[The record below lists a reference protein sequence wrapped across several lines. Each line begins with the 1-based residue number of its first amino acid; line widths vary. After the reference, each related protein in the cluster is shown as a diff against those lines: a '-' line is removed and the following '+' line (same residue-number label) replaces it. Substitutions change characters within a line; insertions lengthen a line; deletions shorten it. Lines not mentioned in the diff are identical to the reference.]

1 MVLSLKRLF
10 AVVGIC
16 ILMALGAG
24 PLTVSL
30 SDAQELGLSDLV
42 HEIEVEGNQRIEPET
57 IRSYMTIHIGDPF
70 DPGLIDQSLKSLFAT
85 GLFAD
90 VVLRREVSA
99 LIVRVVENPI
109 INRVAFEGND
119 KFDDDN
125 LESEVQLRPRMVYT
139 RTRVQNDV
147 QRLIELYRRTGRFA
161 ATVEP
166 KVIRLSDNRVDL
178 VFEIDEGPITEVRK
192 IAFVGNEKFTDG
204 ELREVVQTRE
214 SKWWRFLT
222 TADVYDPDAITFDR
236 ELLRRFYLS
245 HGYADFRV
253 MSAVAELTRDREAF
267 FITVTIEEGVRYRFG
282 GVYVDSQLQDL
293 PSGQLVPF
301 LTTSPGDWYD
311 ADAVESTIQNLTDEV
326 GNLGY
331 AFVDIQPDVN
341 LDRDRRS
348 IDVTYMVN
356 EGPRVY
362 VQRIEI
368 SGNSRTLDEVIRRE
382 FRFVEGDAFNTAKYR
397 RSKQRIE
404 NLAFFS
410 SVELETLPGDAPDQ
424 MIVAV
429 NLEEQATG
437 TINLGGG
444 FSTFEGL
451 IADFGI
457 QENNLLGRGQILRL
471 SAKISTQRQLLD
483 LGFTEPY
490 LFDRDLAGGANLFRR
505 TTDSRRESSF
515 FQEELGLGTNIGYSA
530 TEELRHTLR
539 YIIRRDEIEN
549 VNDDASRFVKEQE
562 GSSVVSVFGHTLTLD
577 RRDSQ
582 IFPREGFLISFSQ
595 DLAGLGGSEK
605 YFRNQFNYSYYYPLS
620 EQWIANISFEEGFI
634 FGFAG
639 DDVRISERYF
649 LGGGSMRGFD
659 SAGIGPRDLTTG
671 DALGGNLQYVAS
683 IGVGF
688 PLGLPAEFPVRG
700 NMFTDIGGLTIIDE
714 EDPSIVDEGSP
725 RVGVG
730 VGVSYISPFGPIGF
744 ELTKAVVKEDFDEEE
759 LFRINFGTTF

>member
-1 MVLSLKRLF
+1 
-10 AVVGIC
+10 
-16 ILMALGAG
+16 MALGAA
-24 PLTVSL
+24 SL
-30 SDAQELGLSDLV
+30 AVPTAGAQELSLTDV
-42 HEIEVEGNQRIEPET
+42 VRDIEVEGNQRIEPET
-57 IRSYMTIHIGDPF
+57 IRSYMTIRIGDPF
-70 DPGLIDQSLKSLFAT
+70 DPGLIDRSLKSLFAT

-90 VVLRREVSA
+90 VVLRREASA
-99 LIVRVVENPI
+99 LVVRVVENPI

-119 KFDDDN
+119 KFEDDS

-192 IAFVGNEKFTDG
+192 IAFVGNEKFSDG
-204 ELREVVQTRE
+204 ELREVVQTQE

-222 TADVYDPDAITFDR
+222 SADVYDPDAITFDR

-267 FITVTIEEGVRYRFG
+267 FITIMIEEGARYRFG
-282 GVYVDSQLQDL
+282 GVEVDSQLRDL
-293 PSGQLVPF
+293 PAGWLVPF
-301 LTTSPGDWYD
+301 LTTSPGDWYN
-311 ADAVESTIQNLTDEV
+311 ADAVESTIQILTDEV

-341 LDRDRRS
+341 LDRDRRT
-348 IDVTYMVN
+348 IDVTYVVN

-362 VQRIEI
+362 VQRIDI

-382 FRFVEGDAFNTAKYR
+382 FRFVEGDAFNTAKFR

-424 MIVAV
+424 TIIVV
-429 NLEEQATG
+429 ELEEQSTG
-437 TINLGGG
+437 TINFGGG

-451 IADFGI
+451 IGDFGI
-457 QENNLLGRGQILRL
+457 RESNLLGRGQILRL
-471 SAKISTQRQLLD
+471 SASISTRRQLLD

-490 LFDRDLAGGANLFRR
+490 LFNRDLAGGADIFRR

-515 FQEELGLGTNIGYSA
+515 FREELGVGTNIAYSV
-530 TEELRHTLR
+530 TEELRHSVR
-539 YIIRRDEIEN
+539 YIIRRDQIED
-549 VNDDASRFVKEQE
+549 VDDTASRFIKEQE
-562 GSSVVSVFGHTLTLD
+562 GSSVISAFGHTLTLD
-577 RRDSQ
+577 RRDSRM
-582 IFPREGFLISFSQ
+582 FPREGYLLSFSQ
-595 DLAGLGGSEK
+595 DLAGFGGSEK
-605 YFRNQFNYSYYYPLS
+605 YFRNQFNYEYYYPLS
-620 EQWIANISFEEGFI
+620 EHWTANFSFEEGFI

-639 DDVRISERYF
+639 DDVRIGERYF
-649 LGGGSMRGFD
+649 LGGASMRGFD
-659 SAGIGPRDLTTG
+659 SSGIGPRDKTTG
-671 DALGGNLQYVAS
+671 DALGGNLRYVAS
-683 IGVGF
+683 LGVGF
-688 PLGLPAEFPVRG
+688 PLGLPAEFPIRG
-700 NMFTDIGGLTIIDE
+700 SMFTDIGSLAIVDD
-714 EDPSIVDEGSP
+714 EDPAIFDEGSP

-730 VGVSYISPFGPIGF
+730 IGISYASPFGPIGF
-744 ELTKAVVKEDFDEEE
+744 ELTKAVVKEDVDETE

>member
-1 MVLSLKRLF
+1 MILNPTRLAVIVGVCVLMS
-10 AVVGIC
+10 
-16 ILMALGAG
+16 LGAG
-24 PLTVSL
+24 LLPVS
-30 SDAQELGLSDLV
+30 SSEAQEFGLSDV
-42 HEIEVEGNQRIEPET
+42 VRDIEVEGNQRIEPET
-57 IRSYMTIHIGDPF
+57 IRSYMTVRIGDPF
-70 DPGLIDQSLKSLFAT
+70 DPSLIDQSLKSLFAT

-90 VVLRREVSA
+90 VVLRREASV
-99 LIVRVVENPI
+99 LVVRVVENPI

-119 KFDDDN
+119 KFEDDS
-125 LESEVQLRPRMVYT
+125 LEAEVQLRPRMVYT

-222 TADVYDPDAITFDR
+222 SADVYDPDAITFDR
-236 ELLRRFYLS
+236 ELLRRFYLA

-267 FITVTIEEGVRYRFG
+267 FITFTIEEGERYRFG
-282 GVYVDSQLQDL
+282 KVNVDSRLRDL
-293 PSGQLVPF
+293 PAGQLVTF
-301 LTTSPGDWYD
+301 LTTAPGDWYN
-311 ADAVESTIQNLTDEV
+311 ADKVESTIQKLTDEV

-331 AFVDIQPDVN
+331 AFIDIQPDVN
-341 LDRDRRS
+341 PDRDRRT
-348 IDVTYMVN
+348 IDVTYVVN

-362 VQRIEI
+362 VQRIDI

-382 FRFVEGDAFNTAKYR
+382 FRFVEGDAFNTAKFR

-410 SVELETLPGDAPDQ
+410 SVEVETLPGDAPDQ
-424 MIVAV
+424 TIITV
-429 NLEEQATG
+429 NVQEQATG

-451 IADFGI
+451 LADFGI
-457 QENNLLGRGQILRL
+457 RENNLLGRGQILRL
-471 SAKISTQRQLLD
+471 NASISTRRQLID

-490 LFDRDLAGGANLFRR
+490 LFDRDLAGSADIFRR

-515 FQEELGLGTNIGYSA
+515 DQEQLGINTSASYSI
-530 TEELRHTLR
+530 TEELRHSVR
-539 YIIRRDEIEN
+539 YVIRRDLIEG
-549 VNDDASRFVKEQE
+549 VNDDASRFIKEQE
-562 GSSVVSVFGHTLTLD
+562 GSSVVSAFGHTLALD
-577 RRDSQ
+577 RRDSRV
-582 IFPREGFLISFSQ
+582 FPREGYHVSFSQ
-595 DLAGLGGSEK
+595 DLAGFGGSEK
-605 YFRNQFNYSYYYPLS
+605 FFRNEINYEYYYPLS
-620 EQWIANISFEEGFI
+620 EQWIASFTFTEGFI

-639 DDVRISERYF
+639 NDVPISERFF
-649 LGGGSMRGFD
+649 LGGSSMRGFD
-659 SAGIGPRDLTTG
+659 SSGVGPRDKTTG
-671 DALGGNLQYVAS
+671 DALGGNLRYVAS
-683 IGVGF
+683 LGVTF

-700 NMFTDIGGLTIIDE
+700 SLFTDVGSLAIIDD
-714 EDPSIVDEGSP
+714 EDPNIFDKGSP

-730 VGVSYISPFGPIGF
+730 FGLNYVSPFGPVGF
-744 ELTKAVVKEDFDEEE
+744 EVTKAVVKEDVDIEE

>member
-1 MVLSLKRLF
+1 
-10 AVVGIC
+10 
-16 ILMALGAG
+16 MALGAA
-24 PLTVSL
+24 SL
-30 SDAQELGLSDLV
+30 AVPTAGAQELSLTDV
-42 HEIEVEGNQRIEPET
+42 VRDIEVEGNQRIEPET
-57 IRSYMTIHIGDPF
+57 IRSYMTIRIGDPF
-70 DPGLIDQSLKSLFAT
+70 DPGLIDRSLKSLFAT

-90 VVLRREVSA
+90 VVLRREASA
-99 LIVRVVENPI
+99 LVVRVVENPI

-119 KFDDDN
+119 KFEDDS

-192 IAFVGNEKFTDG
+192 IAFVGNEKFSDG
-204 ELREVVQTRE
+204 ELREVVQTQE

-222 TADVYDPDAITFDR
+222 SADVYDPDAINFDR

-267 FITVTIEEGVRYRFG
+267 FITIMIEEGARYRFG
-282 GVYVDSQLQDL
+282 GVEVDSQLRDL
-293 PSGQLVPF
+293 PAGWLVPF
-301 LTTSPGDWYD
+301 LTTSPGDWYN
-311 ADAVESTIQNLTDEV
+311 ADAVESTIQILTDEV

-341 LDRDRRS
+341 LDRDRRT
-348 IDVTYMVN
+348 IDVTYVVN

-362 VQRIEI
+362 VQRIDI

-382 FRFVEGDAFNTAKYR
+382 FRFVEGDAFNTAKFR

-424 MIVAV
+424 TIIVV
-429 NLEEQATG
+429 ELEEQSTG
-437 TINLGGG
+437 TINFGGG

-451 IADFGI
+451 IGDFGI
-457 QENNLLGRGQILRL
+457 RESNLLGRGQILRL
-471 SAKISTQRQLLD
+471 SASISTRRQLLD

-490 LFDRDLAGGANLFRR
+490 LFNRDLAGGADIFRR
-505 TTDSRRESSF
+505 TTDSRLESSF
-515 FQEELGLGTNIGYSA
+515 FREELGVGTNIAYSI
-530 TEELRHTLR
+530 TEELRHSVR
-539 YIIRRDEIEN
+539 YIIRRDQIED
-549 VNDDASRFVKEQE
+549 VDDTASRFIKEQE
-562 GSSVVSVFGHTLTLD
+562 GSSVISAFGHTLTLD
-577 RRDSQ
+577 RRDSRT
-582 IFPREGFLISFSQ
+582 FPREGYLLSFSQ
-595 DLAGLGGSEK
+595 DLAGFGGSEK
-605 YFRNQFNYSYYYPLS
+605 YFRNQFIYEYYYPLS
-620 EQWIANISFEEGFI
+620 EHWTANFSFEEGFI

-639 DDVRISERYF
+639 DDVRIGERYF
-649 LGGGSMRGFD
+649 LGGASMRGFD
-659 SAGIGPRDLTTG
+659 SSGIGPRDKTTG
-671 DALGGNLQYVAS
+671 DALGGNLRYVAS
-683 IGVGF
+683 LGVGF
-688 PLGLPAEFPVRG
+688 PLGLPAEFPIRG
-700 NMFTDIGGLTIIDE
+700 SMFTDIGSLAIVDD
-714 EDPSIVDEGSP
+714 EDPAIFDEGSP
-725 RVGVG
+725 RVSVG
-730 VGVSYISPFGPIGF
+730 IGISYASPFGPIGF
-744 ELTKAVVKEDFDEEE
+744 ELTKAVVKEDVDETE